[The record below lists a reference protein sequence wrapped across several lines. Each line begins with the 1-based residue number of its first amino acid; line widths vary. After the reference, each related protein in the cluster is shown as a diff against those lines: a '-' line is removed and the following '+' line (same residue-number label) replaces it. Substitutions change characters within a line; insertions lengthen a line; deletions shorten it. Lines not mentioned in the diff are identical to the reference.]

1 MRVFDLRVCLYTLLH
16 SYNNQL
22 TYIIIFSKSKISYLP
37 SVTLLRVF
45 LASSP
50 FSLPRVSYR
59 VLLLCLL
66 LAPYSTRVT
75 RALRAWCSSTHYIS
89 SPGAYHRLLYFS
101 KSKSHHSTSH
111 HDTSHDPTGNCIQS
125 QHLYPPLS
133 SFHHLLILYYS
144 TTSLGTYN
152 NQQKHLLLSCIHS
165 DVTYKPFASHI

>member
-1 MRVFDLRVCLYTLLH
+1 MISGSVYILYYIHTTINLHTLLF
-16 SYNNQL
+16 SLSLKSATCLQL
-22 TYIIIFSKSKISYLP
+22 LCYACFSPPRLSC
-37 SVTLLRVF
+37 F
-45 LASSP
+45 LA
-50 FSLPRVSYR
+50 
-59 VLLLCLL
+59 CLIAYCYC
-66 LAPYSTRVT
+66 APYSTRAT

-89 SPGAYHRLLYFS
+89 SPGAYYRLLYFS

>member
-1 MRVFDLRVCLYTLLH
+1 MISGSVYILYYIHTTINLHTLLF
-16 SYNNQL
+16 SLSLKSATCIQL
-22 TYIIIFSKSKISYLP
+22 LCYACFSPPRLSC
-37 SVTLLRVF
+37 F
-45 LASSP
+45 LA
-50 FSLPRVSYR
+50 
-59 VLLLCLL
+59 CLIAYCYC
-66 LAPYSTRVT
+66 APYSTRAT
-75 RALRAWCSSTHYIS
+75 RALRAWCSSTHYVS

-111 HDTSHDPTGNCIQS
+111 HDTSHDDPTGNCIQS

>member
-1 MRVFDLRVCLYTLLH
+1 MISGSVYILYYIHTTINLHTLLF
-16 SYNNQL
+16 SLSLKSATCLQL
-22 TYIIIFSKSKISYLP
+22 LCYACFSPPRLSC
-37 SVTLLRVF
+37 F
-45 LASSP
+45 LA
-50 FSLPRVSYR
+50 
-59 VLLLCLL
+59 CLIAYCYC
-66 LAPYSTRVT
+66 APYSTRAT

>member
-1 MRVFDLRVCLYTLLH
+1 MISGSVYILYYIHTTINLHTLLF
-16 SYNNQL
+16 SLSLKSATCLQL
-22 TYIIIFSKSKISYLP
+22 LCYACFSPPRLSC
-37 SVTLLRVF
+37 F
-45 LASSP
+45 LA
-50 FSLPRVSYR
+50 
-59 VLLLCLL
+59 CLIAYCYC
-66 LAPYSTRVT
+66 APYSTRAT

-111 HDTSHDPTGNCIQS
+111 HNTSHDPTGNCIQS

>member
-1 MRVFDLRVCLYTLLH
+1 MISGSVYILYYIHTTINLHTLLF
-16 SYNNQL
+16 SLSLKSATCIQL
-22 TYIIIFSKSKISYLP
+22 LCYACFSPPRLSC
-37 SVTLLRVF
+37 F
-45 LASSP
+45 LA
-50 FSLPRVSYR
+50 
-59 VLLLCLL
+59 CLIAYCYC
-66 LAPYSTRVT
+66 APYSTRAT

-111 HDTSHDPTGNCIQS
+111 HNTSHDPTGNCIQS

>member
-1 MRVFDLRVCLYTLLH
+1 MISGSVYILYYIHTTINLHTLLF
-16 SYNNQL
+16 SLSLKSATCLQL
-22 TYIIIFSKSKISYLP
+22 LCY
-37 SVTLLRVF
+37 
-45 LASSP
+45 AC
-50 FSLPRVSYR
+50 FSLPRLSCF
-59 VLLLCLL
+59 LACLIAYCYC
-66 LAPYSTRVT
+66 APYSTRAT

-133 SFHHLLILYYS
+133 SFYHLLILYYS

>member
-1 MRVFDLRVCLYTLLH
+1 MISGSVYILYYIHTTINLHTLLF
-16 SYNNQL
+16 SLSLKSATCLQL
-22 TYIIIFSKSKISYLP
+22 LCY
-37 SVTLLRVF
+37 
-45 LASSP
+45 AC
-50 FSLPRVSYR
+50 FSLPRLSR
-59 VLLLCLL
+59 FLACLIAYCYC
-66 LAPYSTRVT
+66 APYSTRAT

-133 SFHHLLILYYS
+133 SFYHLLILYYS

>member
-1 MRVFDLRVCLYTLLH
+1 MISGSVYILYYIHTTINLHTLLF
-16 SYNNQL
+16 SLSLKSATCIQL
-22 TYIIIFSKSKISYLP
+22 LCYACFSPPRLSC
-37 SVTLLRVF
+37 F
-45 LASSP
+45 LA
-50 FSLPRVSYR
+50 
-59 VLLLCLL
+59 CLIAYCYC
-66 LAPYSTRVT
+66 APYSTRAT

>member
-50 FSLPRVSYR
+50 FSLPPVSYR
-59 VLLLCLL
+59 VLLLRLL

-101 KSKSHHSTSH
+101 KSKSHPAQVITIL
-111 HDTSHDPTGNCIQS
+111 PMILQGNCIQS
-125 QHLYPPLS
+125 QHLYPPLF

-152 NQQKHLLLSCIHS
+152 NQQKHLSLSCIHS
-165 DVTYKPFASHI
+165 DATYKPFASHI

>member
-1 MRVFDLRVCLYTLLH
+1 MISGSVYILYYIHTTINLHTLLF
-16 SYNNQL
+16 SLSLKSAACIQL
-22 TYIIIFSKSKISYLP
+22 LCYACFSPPRLSC
-37 SVTLLRVF
+37 F
-45 LASSP
+45 LA
-50 FSLPRVSYR
+50 
-59 VLLLCLL
+59 CLIAYCYC
-66 LAPYSTRVT
+66 APYSTRAT

>member
-1 MRVFDLRVCLYTLLH
+1 MISGSVYILYYIHTTINLHTLLF
-16 SYNNQL
+16 SLSLKSATCLQL
-22 TYIIIFSKSKISYLP
+22 LCYACFSPPRLS
-37 SVTLLRVF
+37 RF
-45 LASSP
+45 LA
-50 FSLPRVSYR
+50 
-59 VLLLCLL
+59 CLIAYCYC
-66 LAPYSTRVT
+66 APYSTRAT